1 MASNIIPYNNNVARD
16 AVAITL
22 ADGADITNAP
32 CGGFLVG
39 TAGTL
44 VVTTADGATGS
55 SVTLTGLQAGQIVP
69 LRVKRFWSTGSTAG
83 SIVAFF

>member
-1 MASNIIPYNNNVARD
+1 MASNSVSYRNNVAVD

-22 ADGADITNAP
+22 ADGTDITTKP

-44 VVTTADGATGS
+44 RVTPSETADGTY
-55 SVTLTGLQAGQIVP
+55 VDLVGLQAGQIVP

-83 SIVAFF
+83 SIVAFY